1 MTGRRGGL
9 VVLIVLVAFL
19 GLLLPGAAQAHD
31 DIAGSSPESGDQLD
45 EPIDRVVIDFGEPI
59 SDDVEMTLLL
69 DLGGSDTET
78 IPGTSYRDGETT
90 AVLEFEELSRPGRYF
105 VRYLAPVP
113 VDGHVVAGAITFEY
127 GDLTG
132 GTDWTVW
139 IVFGVLAVVVIAV
152 GVWFSFFRPA
162 RATDPSAPQ
171 DA

>member
-1 MTGRRGGL
+1 VTLRRSL
-9 VVLIVLVAFL
+9 FLVLVAAV
-19 GLLLPGAAQAHD
+19 GALVPHAAGAHD
-31 DIAGSSPESGDQLD
+31 DIAGSSPTSGAQLD

-59 SDDVEMTLLL
+59 TDAVEMTLLF

-78 IPGTSYRDGETT
+78 IPGTARKDGETT

-139 IVFGVLAVVVIAV
+139 IVFGLLSVVVIAA
-152 GVWFSFFRPA
+152 GAWFSFFRPV
-162 RATDPSAPQ
+162 RPDPGTDGQ
-171 DA
+171 VDADR